1 MSKTL
6 ASSAAALAVMAAA
19 ASPAFAQSIFDPMPS
34 GPRNYIGVSGGESRF
49 RTDCSSLFSC
59 DKNDTAWKVYG
70 GSGVNDVLGVE
81 LGYTDFGK
89 IRVNGGDTKAWAGT
103 LDLTL
108 GVPIGDRFKIFAKG
122 GGLYGQTDVD
132 APPSSLFDKGH
143 KNGWGYTYGVGA
155 ALGITRTVQVR
166 LDWDRHNMDFVGGSK
181 DVDMYSAGVQLR
193 F

>member
-6 ASSAAALAVMAAA
+6 ASSATAFAVMAAA
-19 ASPAFAQSIFDPMPS
+19 ASPAFAQSMFDPMPS

-59 DKNDTAWKVYG
+59 DKNDTAWKVYA

-81 LGYTDFGK
+81 LGYVDFGK
-89 IRVNGGDTKAWAGT
+89 INVNGGDTKAWAGT
-103 LDLTL
+103 LSLTA
-108 GVPIGDRFKIFAKG
+108 GVPIGDRFKLFAKG
-122 GGLYGQTDVD
+122 GGLYGETDVH
-132 APPSSLFDKGH
+132 ASPSSIFDTGH

-155 ALGITRTVQVR
+155 ALGITRTVQIR